1 MNNPWFEYNEGDG
14 KYYRFQYG
22 GKHNGDGGQIAV
34 RNVIFQ
40 YVEWGHYAST
50 DYLNINVHKGGAGY
64 VFTGGKCVPVSWK
77 KDGDFG
83 PTRYYDSAGKEV
95 MLNKGKTWICIVGA
109 DRYSKAEIYG
119 K

>member
-1 MNNPWFEYNEGDG
+1 MCL
-14 KYYRFQYG
+14 Q
-22 GKHNGDGGQIAV
+22 A
-34 RNVIFQ
+34 
-40 YVEWGHYAST
+40 
-50 DYLNINVHKGGAGY
+50 
-64 VFTGGKCVPVSWK
+64 GKCVPVFWK

-83 PTRYYDSAGKEV
+83 PTRYYDSEGKEV